1 MSMLEQDPS
10 GTVTT
15 PDAPPAASTPPG
27 DVKDKERFYQAG
39 QWRLMWWRFKKHK
52 LAVVGLAILSTMY
65 IGAAFAEFVAPYGVG
80 QRFEDETEAPPT
92 RIHFFH
98 EGEFR
103 APFVYGRSREL
114 GDDFRFTFVEDTS
127 EIYPIRPFSRGRE
140 YRLLGLINSDI
151 HLFGT
156 GEDGAPLFLSGT
168 DRLGRDLFSRII
180 YGSRISLTI
189 GFVGVSVAFILGI
202 TVGAI
207 SGYFGGVT
215 DTVIQRGIEFILAL
229 PAIPLFMALSSALP
243 RDWPVVRRY
252 FFITIILSFVSWA
265 VLAREV
271 RGKLL
276 SLREEDFV
284 TSARIAGASQRRIM
298 FVHLVPSFSSH
309 LIVTLTL
316 AIPAMILGETA
327 LSFIGLGMQ
336 PPAVSWGVLLQDAQ
350 NVVSVTQSPWQLVP
364 ASFVILAVLMF
375 NFVGDGLRDAA
386 DPYAH

>member
-1 MSMLEQDPS
+1 MSVLEQDPS
-10 GTVTT
+10 GPVSA
-15 PDAPPAASTPPG
+15 PDPADPRAPTPPP
-27 DVKDKERFYQAG
+27 VKDKERFYRAG
-39 QWRLMWWRFKKHK
+39 PWRLMWWRFRKHK
-52 LAVVGLAILSTMY
+52 LAVAGVVILLLMY
-65 IGAAFAEFVAPYGVG
+65 LGAAFAEFVAPYGVG
-80 QRFEDETEAPPT
+80 QRFEAETEAPPT
-92 RIHFFH
+92 SVHFFH

-103 APFVYGRSREL
+103 GPFVYARTREL
-114 GDDFRFTFVEDTS
+114 GDDFRFTFAEDTS
-127 EIYPIRPFSRGRE
+127 EIHPIRPFSRGRE
-140 YRLLGLINSDI
+140 YKLFGLISSDI

-156 GEDGAPLFLSGT
+156 GQDGAPVFLFGT

-180 YGSRISLTI
+180 HGSRISLTI
-189 GFVGVSVAFILGI
+189 GFVGVTIGFVLGI
-202 TVGAI
+202 TIGAI
-207 SGYFGGVT
+207 SGYFGGLV

-243 RDWPVVRRY
+243 RDWPVVRTY
-252 FFITIILSFVSWA
+252 FFITLILSFVSWA

-284 TSARIAGASQRRIM
+284 TAARIAGAGGRRIM

-336 PPAVSWGVLLQDAQ
+336 PPAVSWGVLLQDSQ
-350 NVVSVTQSPWQLVP
+350 NVVSVTQSPWQLIP
-364 ASFVILAVLMF
+364 ALFVIVAVLMF

-386 DPYAH
+386 DPYTN